1 VLATVPEV
9 AGAVPHQAHRLAEG
23 LDYAFRRAFAKDK
36 GMVAALDAVAK
47 RGDWGRA
54 MPKGTA

>member
-1 VLATVPEV
+1 VPEV